1 MNRDAEFRGTDNLWV
16 AKITKDDA
24 TGYTF
29 ETPVCVTTTGQ
40 ISKTPNSSS
49 ETHYYSNVGS
59 VVILTNGGDQVTATT
74 PVLDLDKLALV
85 TGQPYDE
92 ATGAILTGEPVETHF
107 ALIYRE
113 QLTDD
118 TWRYIVKYNA
128 VLSALPEEV
137 SITKKDSVDTNGQQ
151 LEFKCNKTAYAFS
164 KGGHVDGAEFDER
177 DGKCTF
183 TTFFDTVYTPDTMGA
198 LVKSAVTALSLS
210 ASTSSLTV
218 GNSATITA
226 TVTPSGS
233 PISWS
238 SSNSAVAS
246 VVGGVITANAAG
258 VAVVTATAGSYS
270 AQCTVTVSAE

>member
-59 VVILTNGGDQVTATT
+59 IVILTNGGDQVTVTT
-74 PVLDLDKLALV
+74 PVLDLDKLALI

-183 TTFFDTVYTPDTMGA
+183 ATFFDTVYTPDTMGA

-218 GNSATITA
+218 GDSATITA

>member
-16 AKITKDDA
+16 ARITKDDA

-29 ETPVCVTTTGQ
+29 EKPVCITTTGQ
-40 ISKTPNSSS
+40 ISKTTNASG

-59 VVILTNGGDQVTATT
+59 IVILTNGGDEVTVTT
-74 PVLDLDKLALV
+74 PVLDLDVLALI
-85 TGQPYDE
+85 TGQPYDG

-107 ALIYRE
+107 ALLYRE

-118 TWRYIVKYNA
+118 TWRYVVKYNA
-128 VLSALPEEV
+128 ALSGLPEEV
-137 SITKKDSVDTNGQQ
+137 SVTKKDSVDTNGQQ
-151 LEFKCNKTAYAFS
+151 ITFKCNKTSYAFG

-183 TTFFDTVYTPDTMGA
+183 TTFFDTVYTPDTMA
-198 LVKSAVTALSLS
+198 YLVKAAVSALSLS
-210 ASTSSLTV
+210 ASTSSLTI
-218 GNSATITA
+218 GDSATITA
-226 TVTPSGS
+226 TVTPTGA
-233 PISWS
+233 PVTWS
-238 SSNSAVAS
+238 STNPTVAS
-246 VVGGVITANAAG
+246 VVDGVITANAVG

>member
-59 VVILTNGGDQVTATT
+59 IVILTNGGDQVTATT

-118 TWRYIVKYNA
+118 SWRYVVKYNA
-128 VLSALPEEV
+128 VLSELPEEV

-151 LEFKCNKTAYAFS
+151 LVFKCNKTAYAFS

-218 GNSATITA
+218 GDSATITA